1 MTTDF
6 RAVDLQRPLGI
17 AWLVA
22 AVPVGVVAFL
32 LTVLAERADERLAGT
47 VLAVLLVVGIAV
59 GAWLL
64 AGARGSTGRTVS
76 LVASGLWAVGAVV
89 IYPTMDFAVDALWAA
104 GLPMLG
110 AVVTAVLATRSRA

>member
-22 AVPVGVVAFL
+22 AVPVGVSAFL
-32 LTVLAERADERLAGT
+32 LTALAERAGERLAGT
-47 VLAVLLVVGIAV
+47 VLTVLLVVGVAV

-89 IYPTMDFAVDALWAA
+89 IYPTTEFAADALWAA
-104 GLPMLG
+104 GLPLLG
-110 AVVTAVLATRSRA
+110 AVVTAVLALRS